1 MDSVVKSVLEYIQ
14 KQEGHQFSVLAGGAL
29 RDEHFGLV
37 PKDYDLFVPS
47 SSPRQMEELKNS
59 MIKDLGIEDVVLK
72 GTQYESLEEH
82 SGQKITGVY
91 GFFYADK
98 EFDLIGVKEEDDGDF
113 GDEVI
118 NKFDYGINM
127 LWHDGITKYESMRFQ
142 DDFYGR
148 RMTLHNIKTID
159 ALPQAMRRFDKF
171 NEKLGGGF
179 RFYCP
184 KLTLKGEEKEKPW
197 SKLKKS
203 IFVEDTTGPGWG
215 EAEEAIVDTLV
226 AENPVPPIPTT
237 ATQIMGGWGGTTAGT
252 GGVWTTTNTTAQA
265 AQGNTFVNTPLNLQ
279 VINEDN
285 NF

>member
-203 IFVEDTTGPGWG
+203 IYVEENLIDQFEATTPADPVVQTLGGAGWATNG
-215 EAEEAIVDTLV
+215 
-226 AENPVPPIPTT
+226 TT
-237 ATQIMGGWGGTTAGT
+237 ATWA
-252 GGVWTTTNTTAQA
+252 TTNTTAQA
-265 AQGNTFVNTPLNLQ
+265 AQGNTIPTAFFNDLN
-279 VINEDN
+279 N
-285 NF
+285 N